1 LVKAAHPGPSIVVTS
16 VGTALA
22 ASAGQTPVGCLLVAA
37 ALLTGQL
44 SIGWCNDYVDRE
56 RDRASARI
64 DKPIAVG
71 TVSSTSI
78 GSACLVALVL
88 CVPLSFAVGWQFGVV
103 HLVAVG
109 GGWAYD
115 LGLKGR
121 LGSFVPYAV
130 SFGLLPSLA
139 TLSLDPAVWAPWWGT
154 AAGAC
159 LGVAAHLANALPD
172 LADDRATG
180 VHGLPQRLGAT
191 ASRVVAAGCLAA
203 GALLLAF
210 APPGPPGV
218 AGLVGLAATALL
230 LVAAFGV
237 SWPTASRAPFALTV
251 AAALAVVAMLIA
263 RGTVLA

>member
-1 LVKAAHPGPSIVVTS
+1 M
-16 VGTALA
+16 GTALA

-44 SIGWCNDYVDRE
+44 SIGWCNDAFDAD
-56 RDRASARI
+56 RDRAAGRVEKPTVRGDVTATTLWRAAVLALAATVATSYLAAGRI
-64 DKPIAVG
+64 GG
-71 TVSSTSI
+71 TAHV
-78 GSACLVALVL
+78 
-88 CVPLSFAVGWQFGVV
+88 
-103 HLVAVG
+103 VAVG
-109 GGWAYD
+109 SAWAYD